1 MGKGCRN
8 AWIAMACAVLVA
20 APEASAGERLSD
32 GERMIGAVNALR
44 ASHGLAPVGFSRS
57 LARSSRR
64 YAAWQM
70 SADWFG
76 HADRIRAVGRWSSLG
91 ETIAIHRGHRPRVH
105 VTVRKWARSPGHAAL
120 LLSPT
125 FSQAGAGL
133 SRGRFGRRRA
143 TIWVLQLGSPSPLR
157 ASGAAPAPPA

>member
-8 AWIAMACAVLVA
+8 AWIAMACAALVA

-44 ASHGLAPVGFSRS
+44 ASHGLAPVGFSKH

-70 SADWFG
+70 NADWFG
-76 HADRIRAVGRWSSLG
+76 HAERVRTGGRWTSLG
-91 ETIAIHRGHRPRVH
+91 ETIAMHRGHRPRVH
-105 VTVRKWARSPGHAAL
+105 VTLRGWARSPGHAAL
-120 LLSPT
+120 LLSPN
-125 FSQAGAGL
+125 FSEAGAGL

-143 TIWVLQLGSPSPLR
+143 TIWVLQLGRPAPSPLPTLVP
-157 ASGAAPAPPA
+157 GVP